1 MSERWGDPPDEFE
14 PWQFQFQLGT
24 LLVAVFFLALL
35 AAIWRMSALAGLA
48 ATGALLGLA
57 TNAVRGANSAKWLA
71 IGALWVADCRRHR
84 SVGDDPDDV
93 FKLGRK
99 VGLAG
104 TSHSYCE

>member
-71 IGALWVADCRRHR
+71 IGALSGLLIAGAIGALAMIPTMFSNW
-84 SVGDDPDDV
+84 G
-93 FKLGRK
+93 GR
-99 VGLAG
+99 
-104 TSHSYCE
+104 